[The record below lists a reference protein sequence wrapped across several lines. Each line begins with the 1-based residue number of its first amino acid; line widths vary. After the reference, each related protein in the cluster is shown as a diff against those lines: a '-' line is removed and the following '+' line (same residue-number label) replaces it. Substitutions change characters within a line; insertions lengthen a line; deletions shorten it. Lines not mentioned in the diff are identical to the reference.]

1 MKYRNENY
9 DRKVN
14 LGQVFDPVIDEWK
27 FSEVDGCPVVVG
39 KINQQEMI
47 QQYADCA
54 LSAILDRFLPEEK
67 EKIYKAPVVHT
78 DEIVDQRAAVFRNDL
93 DVLTDI
99 LNEAE
104 DMRERYGLSETA
116 TVAEI
121 FAEVQKRS
129 TVGLERLKQIYPTKG
144 DVVNGDISTT
154 DGTAGQNNS
163 ASDHVTG
170 VSANNQEPISEN
182 NKGEQRR

>member
-9 DRKVN
+9 DRKAN
-14 LGQVFDPVIDEWK
+14 LGQIFDPVVDEWK
-27 FSEVDGCPVVVG
+27 YSEVDGCPVIVG

-67 EKIYKAPVVHT
+67 EKIYKAPVIET
-78 DEIVDQRAAVFRNDL
+78 DEIVDQRAAVFRDDL
-93 DVLTDI
+93 DALTEI

-104 DMRERYGLSETA
+104 DMRDRYGLSETA

-121 FAEVQKRS
+121 FADVYKRS
-129 TVGLERLKQIYPTKG
+129 TAELERLKQYYPPKEEKKNA
-144 DVVNGDISTT
+144 DPANDNRSV
-154 DGTAGQNNS
+154 GQNNTV
-163 ASDHVTG
+163 SDNVAG
-170 VSANNQEPISEN
+170 VSSNDQQQTEKNS
-182 NKGEQRR
+182 